1 MHAERGRGSARVKV
15 RYQADA
21 DLDRRIVSAV
31 RRHEPGI
38 DFQFASEAR
47 SGGGL
52 RGLLDDQVLAVAAQ
66 EGRILV
72 THDRRT
78 MPRHFAE
85 FITTR
90 VSPGIIIIPRRMP
103 LNVAVEWLM
112 TIWAASEAEE
122 WVNQILP
129 LPR

>member
-1 MHAERGRGSARVKV
+1 MNFAVRRVKPILSCTRNWMKHAGRDQRSPRVKV

-31 RRHEPGI
+31 RRYESGI
-38 DFQFASEAR
+38 DFRFASEAR

-52 RGLLDDQVLAVAAQ
+52 KGLLDDAVLAIAAE

-78 MPRHFAE
+78 MPRYFTE
-85 FITTR
+85 FITTH
-90 VSPGIIIIPRRMP
+90 V
-103 LNVAVEWLM
+103 
-112 TIWAASEAEE
+112 
-122 WVNQILP
+122 
-129 LPR
+129 

>member
-1 MHAERGRGSARVKV
+1 MKV

-21 DLDRRIVSAV
+21 DLDRRLVSAV

-52 RGLLDDQVLAVAAQ
+52 AGVVDDQVLTAAAQ

-85 FITTR
+85 FITTQ
-90 VSPGIIIIPRRMP
+90 VSPGVIIIPRRM
-103 LNVAVEWLM
+103 LLSIAVEWLM

>member
-1 MHAERGRGSARVKV
+1 MKV

-31 RRHEPGI
+31 RRREPAI
-38 DFQFASEAR
+38 DFRFASEAR
-47 SGGGL
+47 SGRGLKGL
-52 RGLLDDQVLAVAAQ
+52 RDDAVLAVAAE

-78 MPRHFAE
+78 MPEHFAA
-85 FITTR
+85 FIAAQE
-90 VSPGIIIIPRRMP
+90 SPGVLILPRRMS
-103 LNVAVEWLM
+103 LHALVEWII
-112 TIWAASEAEE
+112 TIWTASEAEE
-122 WVNQILP
+122 WRNHVLP